1 MKTYRTS
8 EVAKIVGLHPNT
20 IRRYEEW
27 ELIPIPDRGENGYR
41 IFTDY
46 HIETIKIARTAF
58 QIEVLQS
65 GLRITMVEMVKAV
78 ARYNFEEAQALLSQY
93 LHLVDQE
100 IFAAHE
106 VIKVVEEL
114 LAGKKESA
122 DIYLTRTEAAE
133 SLGVTSE
140 ALRNWERNGLLT
152 IKRRKNNYRIYDEA
166 DIKRLK
172 IIRTLRSAKYSL
184 AAILRMLNA
193 IDNEKQDIKSLL
205 NPPKPDDG
213 VLTACDNL
221 INSLEIA
228 KKNALELKQQ
238 VTEIRR
244 NFFNNES

>member
-1 MKTYRTS
+1 M
-8 EVAKIVGLHPNT
+8 
-20 IRRYEEW
+20 
-27 ELIPIPDRGENGYR
+27 
-41 IFTDY
+41 
-46 HIETIKIARTAF
+46 
-58 QIEVLQS
+58 
-65 GLRITMVEMVKAV
+65 
-78 ARYNFEEAQALLSQY
+78 
-93 LHLVDQE
+93 
-100 IFAAHE
+100 
-106 VIKVVEEL
+106 
-114 LAGKKESA
+114 
-122 DIYLTRTEAAE
+122 
-133 SLGVTSE
+133 TSE